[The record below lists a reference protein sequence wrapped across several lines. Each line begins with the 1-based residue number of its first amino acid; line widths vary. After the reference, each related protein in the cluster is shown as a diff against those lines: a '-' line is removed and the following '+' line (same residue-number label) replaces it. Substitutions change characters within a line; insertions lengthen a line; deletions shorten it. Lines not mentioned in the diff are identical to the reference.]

1 MSKAIEEWIK
11 EIKNGCNVFS
21 NIKGTPSLNDL
32 LELKKSISDLNN
44 LIAVEQEV
52 CFLEKIAPSIDPQ
65 NADKPNSNGYD
76 IYVSS
81 NNINIVAE
89 LKGMLP
95 CLKNGNFG
103 PQQKDGIAAD
113 LKGLIEGKSK
123 AQGNVSNF
131 AKYMVMFD
139 GTQSA
144 LENLLKNSSDFNLVQ
159 EAGKDYA
166 QHRTTGM
173 KIEIVY
179 IKTQDPIPSNH
190 INIDFKKF

>member
-1 MSKAIEEWIK
+1 M
-11 EIKNGCNVFS
+11 
-21 NIKGTPSLNDL
+21 
-32 LELKKSISDLNN
+32 
-44 LIAVEQEV
+44 IAVEQEV

-103 PQQKDGIAAD
+103 SQQKDGIDDD

-123 AQGNVSNF
+123 EEMLA
-131 AKYMVMFD
+131 FD
-139 GTQSA
+139 DNYAWTFSVFGD
-144 LENLLKNSSDFNLVQ
+144 LKIFYKWLLK
-159 EAGKDYA
+159 
-166 QHRTTGM
+166 
-173 KIEIVY
+173 KIRG
-179 IKTQDPIPSNH
+179 QN
-190 INIDFKKF
+190 